1 MSALELKL
9 EDWDVHETYTKDY
22 SDALGDPAQNADY
35 KWAGTT
41 DFRGVDVF
49 KSLNEFLQPNSDV
62 SLETA
67 AESILKLL
75 PEAPYSNEVA
85 EFGRIVIEL
94 ARQIPYHHPAHVKLA
109 ALMEEVTMSTKLMKP
124 DGVSIHREWNDHL
137 TMANATC
144 STTSAELSDS
154 RSRCA
159 MPIMVR
165 CLSPPPAHISH
176 HHCSPCT

>member
-22 SDALGDPAQNADY
+22 SDALGDPTQNADY

-49 KSLNEFLQPNSDV
+49 KILNEFLQPNSEL
-62 SLETA
+62 SLQSA
-67 AESILKLL
+67 ADSILKLL
-75 PEAPYSNEVA
+75 PEAPHSNEVA

-124 DGVSIHREWNDHL
+124 DGVSVYSL
-137 TMANATC
+137 G
-144 STTSAELSDS
+144 
-154 RSRCA
+154 
-159 MPIMVR
+159 
-165 CLSPPPAHISH
+165 
-176 HHCSPCT
+176 